1 MPEDRDRGGPEELL
15 AGSDRPRP
23 LSPVLRARLE
33 RSLVDIS
40 ANTAPRPLSPEVRD
54 RLESSLR
61 RPGHARRTGRWKRIV
76 PGAGVAAAIAVL
88 AAIVVPQLVNSP
100 NRSGGTVAAR
110 AAGPTVAR
118 LGLSVPPA
126 AVSNGPS
133 GRKGG
138 GVPTGVA
145 RHAGPNRFAPGA
157 TSGAPLVPRRAL
169 PSRTVP
175 SRTVPSRTV
184 PSPVVPGPMA
194 AVVETPAVSGVS
206 PRHGPT
212 GGGNWVVVTGQGFAG
227 VSAVD
232 FGATAAVSFAV
243 ESPVR
248 LKVRAPAHA
257 AGSVDVCVSAA
268 AGRSGVSA
276 LDRYRFG
283 P

>member
-1 MPEDRDRGGPEELL
+1 VPEDRDRGGPEELL

-33 RSLVDIS
+33 RSLLDIS
-40 ANTAPRPLSPEVRD
+40 ANSAPRPLSPEVRD

-76 PGAGVAAAIAVL
+76 PGAGVAATIAVL
-88 AAIVVPQLVNSP
+88 AAIVVPQLVHSP
-100 NRSGGTVAAR
+100 DRPGATVAAR

-126 AVSNGPS
+126 AVRNGPS
-133 GRKGG
+133 GGKGG
-138 GVPTGVA
+138 GVPAGVA
-145 RHAGPNRFAPGA
+145 RHAGPDRFSPGA

-175 SRTVPSRTV
+175 G
-184 PSPVVPGPMA
+184 PVVPGPMA

-206 PRHGPT
+206 PGHGPT
-212 GGGNWVVVTGQGFAG
+212 GGGNWVVVTGQGFVG

-232 FGATAAVSFAV
+232 FGTTAAVSFAV
-243 ESPVR
+243 GSPVR
-248 LKVRAPAHA
+248 LKVLAPAHA
-257 AGSVDVCVSAA
+257 AGSVDVVVIAA

-276 LDRYRFG
+276 GDRYRFG

>member
-1 MPEDRDRGGPEELL
+1 VPEDLDRGGPEELL

-23 LSPVLRARLE
+23 LTPVLRARLE
-33 RSLVDIS
+33 RTLLAVSGD
-40 ANTAPRPLSPEVRD
+40 TAPRPLSPAVRD

-61 RPGHARRTGRWKRIV
+61 GPGGTRRTDRWKRIV

-88 AAIVVPQLVNSP
+88 AAILVPQLVNGP
-100 NRSGGTVAAR
+100 NRPGGTVAAR

-118 LGLSVPPA
+118 LGLSAPPV

-133 GRKGG
+133 GRKSR
-138 GVPTGVA
+138 GVPAGVA

-157 TSGAPLVPRRAL
+157 TSGASLVPRRAL
-169 PSRTVP
+169 PSRTGP
-175 SRTVPSRTV
+175 G
-184 PSPVVPGPMA
+184 PVVPGPMA

-206 PRHGPT
+206 PRQGPT
-212 GGGNWVVVTGQGFAG
+212 GGGNWVVVTGQGFVG
-227 VSAVD
+227 ISAVD
-232 FGATAAVSFAV
+232 FGTTAAVSFAV

-257 AGSVDVCVSAA
+257 AGTVDIVVTAA

-276 LDRYRFG
+276 GDRYSFG